1 MFALDAGRSAKI
13 AEEYNLPSYRLKQ
26 IREWIYGKY
35 VDDFCRM
42 SNLPK
47 DLRDNLAN
55 RYRVVNSLVVSR
67 RQTGDGTV
75 KLLLQYPDG
84 AKIEA
89 VIMAYRDWSTACIST
104 QVGCAMGCTFCA
116 TGPMGLVRNLTAEEM
131 AEEIWHCAHY
141 AHVHSLKPVR
151 NLVLMGIGEPLA
163 NFQNVV
169 ALIRAANDP
178 GLFDIGQRRITMST
192 VGMVPQIY
200 DLARLN
206 LAITLAV
213 SLHAAYDELRN
224 KLMPITGKYPLQE
237 LMAACRNYILMTG
250 RRITFEYL
258 LLDGVNDQDW
268 HARELAKLLRGMNC
282 LVNLIP
288 YNQVAGLDWR
298 PSKRVAAFQRLAEQS
313 GLRTTVRR
321 SLGAE
326 IDAACGQLRRGTPG
340 QDGRSVDEGFRR

>member
-1 MFALDAGRSAKI
+1 MFALNPSRIAKM
-13 AEEYNLPSYRLKQ
+13 AEEYNLPSFRIKQ
-26 IREWIYGKY
+26 IREWIYAKY
-35 VDDFCRM
+35 VDDFYQM

-47 DLRDNLAN
+47 DLRENLAK
-55 RYRVVNSLVVSR
+55 RYRVASSQIVSQR
-67 RQTGDGTV
+67 KTGDGTV

-116 TGPMGLVRNLTAEEM
+116 TGPMGLVRNLTVEEM
-131 AEEIWHCAHY
+131 AEELWHCCRY

-151 NLVLMGIGEPLA
+151 NMVLMGIGEPLA
-163 NFQNVV
+163 NFKNVV
-169 ALIRAANDP
+169 DLIRAANDP
-178 GLFDIGQRRITMST
+178 ELFDMGQRRITLST

-200 DLARLN
+200 NLAQLN

-213 SLHAAYDELRN
+213 SLHAPNDKLRN
-224 KLMPITGKYPLQE
+224 RLMPITAKYPLQD
-237 LMAACRNYILMTG
+237 LMAACRNYTDVTG

-258 LLDGVNDQDW
+258 LLDGVNDQDS
-268 HARELAKLLRGMNC
+268 HARELAKLLRGLNC

-288 YNQVAGLDWR
+288 YNQVAGVDWR
-298 PSKRVAAFQRLAEQS
+298 PSKRVGAFQRILEQS

-326 IDAACGQLRRGTPG
+326 IDAACGQLRRGTSG
-340 QDGRSVDEGFRR
+340 QGGVEKG